1 MDLNETRDRIIYE
14 KDGPIARI
22 TLNWPEKAN
31 AQDQKLAEE
40 VDAALLDADRDYD
53 IKVLVL
59 KANGKGFCSGHA
71 IGNNAVDYPAFVEGA
86 KRMGTPWK
94 PQTDL
99 FVKPTMNL
107 WEFSKPT
114 IALVH
119 GYCVGGGTHYGLI
132 TDIVIASEDA
142 YFSYPPLQGFGMPS
156 GECSIEPWVFMNW
169 RRAAYYLYLAEVIDA
184 FVADAPALLA
194 ALRRSLEEKDA
205 DELRRAAHTLKS
217 NGATFGAEQ
226 FSELCRQLEQRAKS
240 GQLTGA
246 SERALSRIR
255 LRRVGFVFQSFQL
268 IDELTGAENVLLAAR
283 LPGVAWVAIRSTFV
297 RTRSAASSGSR
308 S

>member
-1 MDLNETRDRIIYE
+1 MELNETRERIIYQ
-14 KDGPIARI
+14 KDGPIARVI
-22 TLNWPEKAN
+22 LNWPEKAN

-86 KRMGTPWK
+86 MKMGHPWK
-94 PQTDL
+94 PQSDL
-99 FVKPTMNL
+99 FVKPTLNL

-114 IALVH
+114 IAQVH
-119 GYCVGGGTHYGLI
+119 GYCVGGGTHMGLT

-169 RRAAYYLYLAEVIDA
+169 RRAAYYLYTAETVDAKKALEYGLVNEVVKREDLDARVEAIARQIAQAPMTTLMATKANIKRAWEMMGMRVHWQSSNDLVALASISRDVQELIQQV
-184 FVADAPALLA
+184 F
-194 ALRRSLEEKDA
+194 KDKI
-205 DELRRAAHTLKS
+205 LP
-217 NGATFGAEQ
+217 
-226 FSELCRQLEQRAKS
+226 SEMAKRQA
-240 GQLTGA
+240 
-246 SERALSRIR
+246 
-255 LRRVGFVFQSFQL
+255 
-268 IDELTGAENVLLAAR
+268 
-283 LPGVAWVAIRSTFV
+283 
-297 RTRSAASSGSR
+297 AASTDGAAAT
-308 S
+308 

>member
-1 MDLNETRDRIIYE
+1 MDLNETRERIIYE
-14 KDGPIARI
+14 KQGPIATI

-31 AQDQKLAEE
+31 AQDQKLVEE
-40 VDAALLDADRDYD
+40 VDAALVDADRDYD

-71 IGNNAVDYPAFVEGA
+71 IGNNAVDYPAVRRRHQA
-86 KRMGTPWK
+86 MGTPWK

-99 FVKPTMNL
+99 FVKPTLNL

-114 IALVH
+114 IAQVH

-169 RRAAYYLYLAEVIDA
+169 RRAAYYLYMAESSTPRRRGGRTGQRGGPSRGAGRRVEAIA
-184 FVADAPALLA
+184 RHIAQAPLTTLLA
-194 ALRRSLEEKDA
+194 TKANLKRAWELMGMRVHWQSSNDLVALASVSA
-205 DELRRAAHTLKS
+205 DV
-217 NGATFGAEQ
+217 Q
-226 FSELCRQLEQRAKS
+226 
-240 GQLTGA
+240 
-246 SERALSRIR
+246 ALIQQ
-255 LRRVGFVFQSFQL
+255 VC
-268 IDELTGAENVLLAAR
+268 
-283 LPGVAWVAIRSTFV
+283 
-297 RTRSAASSGSR
+297 RTRCCRRRWRGARPRGRHPTAQPAT
-308 S
+308 